1 MGFFSRKNNGLDSE
15 LESLHLNEGDGEAAD
30 AALPFGFNQAKPARY
45 TIDQAV
51 KLVRSLQ
58 KHRVSAEVI
67 AGIMQQTLASVD
79 IHFTDIIADAKRR
92 EAQIQTDSEAKSQ
105 QIAELTQKLE
115 KLKEEKIKLQ
125 EEFKEITVVREFLQQ
140 SVPEKPNLS
149 LAASTPASVAA
160 SQESTNADRFD
171 V

>member
-1 MGFFSRKNNGLDSE
+1 MGIFSRKNNELDHE
-15 LESLHLNEGDGEAAD
+15 IESLHLNNDEAD
-30 AALPFGFNQAKPARY
+30 TSLPFGFNHAKPARY

-92 EAQIQTDSEAKSQ
+92 EAQIHTDSEAKSQ
-105 QIAELTQKLE
+105 QITELTQKLE
-115 KLKEEKIKLQ
+115 KLKEEKVKLQ
-125 EEFKEITVVREFLQQ
+125 EECKEITVVREFLQQ
-140 SVPEKPNLS
+140 SAPEKPNLAI
-149 LAASTPASVAA
+149 AANTPTSVAA
-160 SQESTNADRFD
+160 PEKPTNADRLD